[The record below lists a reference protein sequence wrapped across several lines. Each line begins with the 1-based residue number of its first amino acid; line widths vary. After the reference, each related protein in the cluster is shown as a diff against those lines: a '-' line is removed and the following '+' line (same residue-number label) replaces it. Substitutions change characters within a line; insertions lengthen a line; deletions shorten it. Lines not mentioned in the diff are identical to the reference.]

1 MFKRKIYDKL
11 LEWKQESGGRAARV
25 MKANGCEQNFIKI
38 LLQKYISVLV
48 AAFVLVTGLMIN
60 CSTVLAVPATSAV
73 QIVSL
78 TGNLGEGIANSIT
91 ARKIESYK
99 RLITF
104 NDGITIEGS
113 APLKPGKLVKNEYG
127 LVTSQN
133 ITGEVAK
140 GKTMK
145 LHYLFK
151 PITLGEL
158 SKQRKKIEEELGG
171 KPGKA
176 VSPGSDQ
183 FTKRNSAISMQ
194 LTAKNG
200 DKLIKEIKK
209 SFKNQE
215 DCVLEYQIPENA
227 TSVNVKINVT
237 DVVQKDKVSQNK
249 NGWLGLSQNKK
260 QISIALKPVKKTAAP
275 VASTS
280 NTDSGNDSGG
290 IGIVEIGG
298 GLVLI
303 AIGGYIGM
311 HFIGGGAS
319 DAAAGESGAEETVA
333 ETPPPQPKEYLY
345 TDPAGFQTLYVQ
357 DPETGQWTNYETGN
371 PVDMDSLQEYD
382 KQRMQ
387 DMEWSRNETQKLSD
401 RTTAFD
407 NDLKQDYQKMLEE
420 EARIQQQTKKD
431 MAAIKSG
438 TYGMTDAERQAYLEE
453 RQAKLVADKEAADQ
467 KVKALDTVVKTAEV
481 VQKGAD
487 LGVSVLSVVTAPV
500 GGKLIADVY
509 TGVKNVAGS
518 TMEAAVDKKKSIVG
532 GILKGVANA
541 GAEIVQNHAGGKWTA
556 KLAKYAGSEALKEG
570 FVAGIEG
577 ENVVKKTFK
586 GLVQGTL
593 KFGVDKIGSTI
604 SAGAGQ
610 QNLNLNKQKY
620 WKIKNV
626 WSKDLKPKS
635 VNALQHMN
643 FQRYF
648 AKEQTRQLLQS
659 AGQTAVNEMNKTIY
673 EVGVEGKSFTESTFG
688 DKW

>member
-1 MFKRKIYDKL
+1 MIENDC
-11 LEWKQESGGRAARV
+11 KQY
-25 MKANGCEQNFIKI
+25 FLKI
-38 LLQKYISVLV
+38 LSQKYISVLLAV
-48 AAFVLVTGLMIN
+48 FVFVTGMLV
-60 CSTVLAVPATSAV
+60 SSVVTAAPAVKNVNPAAGV
-73 QIVSL
+73 GQIVDSL
-78 TGNLGEGIANSIT
+78 AETVKRVA
-91 ARKIESYK
+91 ESYRRVK
-99 RLITF
+99 TF
-104 NDGITIEGS
+104 NDDITIEG
-113 APLKPGKLVKNEYG
+113 APGLKAGKSVKNQYG
-127 LVTSQN
+127 I
-133 ITGEVAK
+133 ITQQSFSGEVVK
-140 GKTMK
+140 GKVMK

-151 PITLGEL
+151 PVSLGEL
-158 SKQRKKIEEELGG
+158 DQQRNNKYKELGG
-171 KPGKA
+171 KPTG
-176 VSPGSDQ
+176 Q
-183 FTKRNSAISMQ
+183 QHFIKRDAAITMQ

-200 DKLIKEIKK
+200 DKVIKEVKK
-209 SFKNQE
+209 SYKNQT
-215 DCVLEYQIPENA
+215 DCVLDYQVPENVTA
-227 TSVNVKINVT
+227 ITVKINVT
-237 DVVQKDKVSQNK
+237 DVVEEKDPSK
-249 NGWLGLSQNKK
+249 NNHGWWGHSENKK
-260 QISIALKPVKKTAAP
+260 VISVALKPVKKLAAP
-275 VASTS
+275 VASTG

-298 GLVLI
+298 GI
-303 AIGGYIGM
+303 ALLGAGIWFATTQMGD
-311 HFIGGGAS
+311 GGG
-319 DAAAGESGAEETVA
+319 AAAGESGAEEAVT
-333 ETPPPQPKEYLY
+333 EPPVPPAPKEYLY

-382 KQRMQ
+382 KQRMK

-420 EARIQQQTKKD
+420 EAKIQQQTKKD

-453 RQAKLVADKEAADQ
+453 RQAKLIADKEAADQ
-467 KVKALDTVVKTAEV
+467 KAKVLDKVVKTAEV

-518 TMEAAVDKKKSIVG
+518 TMEAAVDRKKSIVG
-532 GILKGVANA
+532 GFFKGVANA
-541 GAEIVQNHAGGKWTA
+541 GAEIAQNHAGGKWTA

-620 WKIKNV
+620 WKIKNI
-626 WSKDLKPKS
+626 WSKDLKPKT

-648 AKEQTRQLLQS
+648 AKEQTRQLLQG

-673 EVGVEGKSFTESTFG
+673 EMGVEGKSFTESTLG

>member
-1 MFKRKIYDKL
+1 MK
-11 LEWKQESGGRAARV
+11 ENGR
-25 MKANGCEQNFIKI
+25 EQNFAKI
-38 LLQKYISVLV
+38 LLQKYISAL
-48 AAFVLVTGLMIN
+48 
-60 CSTVLAVPATSAV
+60 LAVFVFVMGMLAESSNTFAAPVTDTV
-73 QIVSL
+73 QLASL
-78 TGNLGEGIANSIT
+78 AGELSKGIATSIT
-91 ARKIESYK
+91 ARIIESYK

-104 NDGITIEGS
+104 NDGITMEGS

-127 LVTSQN
+127 LVTSQS
-133 ITGEVAK
+133 ISGEVAK

-151 PITLGEL
+151 PIDLGEL

-200 DKLIKEIKK
+200 DKIIKEIKK

-215 DCVLEYQIPENA
+215 DCVLEYQVPENA

-260 QISIALKPVKKTAAP
+260 QISVALKPVKKLAAP
-275 VASTS
+275 VAST
-280 NTDSGNDSGG
+280 DKSGSDGDSGG

-298 GLVLI
+298 GLVLV

-311 HFIGGGAS
+311 QFIGGGAGG
-319 DAAAGESGAEETVA
+319 ATAGEAGTGTALGLPPAEPDVPA
-333 ETPPPQPKEYLY
+333 EPPVPPQPKEYLY

-382 KQRMQ
+382 KQRMK

-401 RTTAFD
+401 QTTAFD

-420 EARIQQQTKKD
+420 EAKIQQQTKKD

-453 RQAKLVADKEAADQ
+453 RQAKLIADKEAADQ
-467 KVKALDTVVKTAEV
+467 KAKVLDKVVKTAEV

-518 TMEAAVDKKKSIVG
+518 TMEAAVDRKKSIVG
-532 GILKGVANA
+532 GFFKGVANA
-541 GAEIVQNHAGGKWTA
+541 GAEIAQNHAGGKWTA

-586 GLVQGTL
+586 GLVQGSL

-604 SAGAGQ
+604 SAGTGQ

-626 WSKDLKPKS
+626 WSKDLKPKA
-635 VNALQHMN
+635 VNALQNMN

-648 AKEQTRQLLQS
+648 AKEQTRQLLQG